1 MRVGG
6 VVAGVGESGVA
17 DVISEYMIEVGP
29 HRRNFAQV
37 IHRLIGSG
45 KNWARSGLLF

>member
-17 DVISEYMIEVGP
+17 DVIGVHMIELG
-29 HRRNFAQV
+29 RIDELAQV
-37 IHRLIGSG
+37 IHH
-45 KNWARSGLLF
+45 F